1 MEIINRLGNTASVVY
16 SGAAITNNTSIVG
29 LEVCLRFLCPW

>member
-1 MEIINRLGNTASVVY
+1 MAIINRLGNTASVVY
-16 SGAAITNNTSIVG
+16 NGAAITSNTSIVR